1 MRTSGNLAYEPEQTG
16 AERALDWASPAPSMA
31 RRILLED
38 ALTSRPHL
46 QEKARQI
53 RRELAVRRMKSLLA
67 LITLVVLLAS
77 IFGGILYR
85 QARILELNFANLK
98 LERQIEKTEQSSG
111 QISESLARQT
121 DLERIRRL
129 AIDRLGLQVPARMQ
143 VVTVDIPDSD
153 RVVYARTGHSSVT
166 EEAQLAAVF
175 NEIEGFFKTLELPG
189 QDS

>member
-1 MRTSGNLAYEPEQTG
+1 MRTSGNLAYELEQTG
-16 AERALDWASPAPSMA
+16 TEKALDWASPAPSMA
-31 RRILLED
+31 RRILLEE

-46 QEKARQI
+46 QEKARQV

-67 LITLVVLLAS
+67 LISMVILMAS

-98 LERQIEKTEQSSG
+98 MERQIEKTEQSSG